1 MKNRQVSWLV
11 SGLTPALPV
20 EFYSGCA
27 VSRILTVA
35 GAAPDLHRLP
45 Y

>member
-11 SGLTPALPV
+11 PDLTPALPV
-20 EFYSGCA
+20 VIYSGDA

-35 GAAPDLHRLP
+35 GAAPVSYRIP